1 VQVQGNTEKKATTMV
16 MNSMMNQPSGSSTS
30 SSTQQQPQQQQQQQ
44 PQQQQQQHLMME
56 TIEQVGNGSIGN
68 QTNGVVQRRDPVPIA
83 PAQNMARNN
92 VASSGNNGLA
102 PIVSGGQQRI
112 TLGNL
117 HFQQDPNDPQKWIIT
132 NEGPPTVPS
141 VQARQN
147 QSHQRIQQSIN
158 DDSMGMNMSSEY
170 DMNHSQLGEAPKR
183 CACTCLNCQQNNR

>member
-1 VQVQGNTEKKATTMV
+1 MSKQGGQMQQQQPQKQNIVMQHTRTTNPDGSQVYLLQPTQGHNQHQQVQFIPVQVQGNTEKKATTMV

-112 TLGNL
+112 TL
-117 HFQQDPNDPQKWIIT
+117 
-132 NEGPPTVPS
+132 
-141 VQARQN
+141 
-147 QSHQRIQQSIN
+147 
-158 DDSMGMNMSSEY
+158 
-170 DMNHSQLGEAPKR
+170 
-183 CACTCLNCQQNNR
+183 